1 MCPSWKIWRIVSWD
15 HEIPNP
21 WRIHLSAAIYMVL
34 HGSHQQKHPINV
46 SINIAAPW
54 IRHGQ
59 FMWKVKIPMVPVTH
73 QPALSKIGD
82 STVEPASQGMH
93 LSLEAVCKGHPELA
107 AQHSQPNCEMII
119 IPSPVHIVHIK
130 HLNFSMVPLWNV
142 EFHPPWFLRG
152 VFNMNGGRDYNDGHP
167 PVRPQ
172 WWLLIRLY

>member
-1 MCPSWKIWRIVSWD
+1 
-15 HEIPNP
+15 
-21 WRIHLSAAIYMVL
+21 MVL
-34 HGSHQQKHPINV
+34 HGSHQQKPPINV

-59 FMWKVKIPMVPVTH
+59 YVESQNSHGSSHH

-107 AQHSQPNCEMII
+107 AQHSQPCEMII

-172 WWLLIRLY
+172 

>member
-1 MCPSWKIWRIVSWD
+1 MDP
-15 HEIPNP
+15 P
-21 WRIHLSAAIYMVL
+21 WAIQVE
-34 HGSHQQKHPINV
+34 SQN
-46 SINIAAPW
+46 S
-54 IRHGQ
+54 
-59 FMWKVKIPMVPVTH
+59 KV
-73 QPALSKIGD
+73 GD

-172 WWLLIRLY
+172 